1 MAIIKHGNNALAN
14 ITAFPS
20 AVPTGKPVLLSTA
33 TASSSSSIE
42 FTSGIDST
50 YDIYQFEFVNIHPAT
65 NETDFQFNLSIDGGS
80 NYNVTK
86 TTTFFRAF
94 HEEAGSDSS
103 GLDYQTGE
111 DLAQSTSYQSL
122 ADRVSADSDGSCS
135 GTTCDPSTEH
145 QIVMEIRLD
154 NWPGEVSW
162 SRTLQLFNPSST
174 TFVKHF
180 IGNFNRMF
188 SNQSITAED
197 FMAGYGNTTSAVNA
211 INFKFASGNIDAGT
225 IKMYGISA

>member
-14 ITAFPS
+14 VTAFPS
-20 AVPTGKPVLLSTA
+20 AVSTGKPVLISTA
-33 TASSSSSIE
+33 TASSSASIE

-50 YDIYQFEFVNIHPAT
+50 YDIYQFKFINIHPAT

-111 DLAQSTSYQSL
+111 DLAQSTAYQSL

-135 GTTCDPSTEH
+135 GT
-145 QIVMEIRLD
+145 
-154 NWPGEVSW
+154 
-162 SRTLQLFNPSST
+162 LQLFNPSST

-180 IGNFNRMF
+180 MANFNRMF

-225 IKMYGISA
+225 IKMYGISAWVL